1 MLDLMQEVTDSQKEY
16 MDFVNELFKG
26 CLSEKALLMVKGW
39 CAGGV
44 PLVDVIEAH
53 ERALLR
59 VGRSG
64 DTTIFCYMSKIIERW
79 QSEKEKGSLLER
91 AQRIDEKVQGGGQD
105 GKKKKATRENKTLT
119 EKETGYISLLE
130 EVFKR
135 EMGIAEV
142 RQIRH
147 WVELEVPLTE
157 IVRAFDETKIR
168 TKKASFSYMS
178 AIIETR
184 RQNNQFT
191 GYYNRAAEIDR
202 LDAGQKGEGE
212 EK

>member
-1 MLDLMQEVTDSQKEY
+1 MPDLTENEKEY
-16 MDFVNELFKG
+16 VNLVNELFRN
-26 CLSEKALLMVKGW
+26 CLTEKQLLVVKEW

-44 PLVDVIEAH
+44 PLVDVTKAY
-53 ERALLR
+53 ERTILQI
-59 VGRSG
+59 G
-64 DTTIFCYMSKIIERW
+64 DKGGACFSYMSKIIERW
-79 QSEKEKGSLLER
+79 QEKRNGNGILER
-91 AQRIDEKVQGGGQD
+91 AQRIDEKLQGGGQD